1 MIFDKLDLI
10 SEHMIFKVSPIQI
23 NSEILSVPPIE
34 GLRHLLLQGL
44 LLILIRSV
52 HKLHHLLLELLRVLL
67 LVLLQTCGYDFD
79 CDSPRVSDGSTGG
92 GALTFKQSSRS
103 TQAPS
108 TTVGMGT
115 SRIVN

>member
-1 MIFDKLDLI
+1 MREALYRQDAP
-10 SEHMIFKVSPIQI
+10 SVAYVIQGRAG
-23 NSEILSVPPIE
+23 V
-34 GLRHLLLQGL
+34 
-44 LLILIRSV
+44 
-52 HKLHHLLLELLRVLL
+52 LELLRVLL